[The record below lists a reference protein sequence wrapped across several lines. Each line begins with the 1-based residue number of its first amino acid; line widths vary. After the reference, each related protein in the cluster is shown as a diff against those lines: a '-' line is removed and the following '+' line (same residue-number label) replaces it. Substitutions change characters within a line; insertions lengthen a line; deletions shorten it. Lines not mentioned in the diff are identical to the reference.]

1 MLSTSSS
8 SPWDFEK
15 DRPGILWIQILRFP
29 TTLAQCYQARVL
41 VRPLSTEVD
50 PSRYFFPPYLTTV
63 SQPFLQPRKKARKN
77 ASVIG
82 LALSVFAST
91 LRPMY
96 AARFYVD
103 GELVRPGRRPD
114 SSKKYPKMLLL
125 NTCYHIKWYW
135 THFDCATYLHS
146 KTILWPPLN
155 CVQIENVFI
164 LSYRC
169 RMEEDRKRC
178 WWTFTAQMVWNWDC
192 FYTTRKVILI
202 ELTHFALF

>member
-15 DRPGILWIQILRFP
+15 DRPGILWTQILRFP

-41 VRPLSTEVD
+41 ARPLSTEVD
-50 PSRYFFPPYLTTV
+50 PSRYFFPRYLTSV

-77 ASVIG
+77 ATVIG

-103 GELVRPGRRPD
+103 GELVRPGRRLT
-114 SSKKYPKMLLL
+114 SSKQYSKMRLYNLCSHNSHQMVLNPFRLCNLL
-125 NTCYHIKWYW
+125 TFKAY
-135 THFDCATYLHS
+135 FMA
-146 KTILWPPLN
+146 P
-155 CVQIENVFI
+155 V
-164 LSYRC
+164 
-169 RMEEDRKRC
+169 KRC
-178 WWTFTAQMVWNWDC
+178 KLKTYS
-192 FYTTRKVILI
+192 FYRTGAEWRRTEKGVGGHLLCRWYGI
-202 ELTHFALF
+202 EIAFIPLVKLS